1 MSRLSAYVLGLSLL
15 VAAVVLLPLPR
26 TVGGSAGSL
35 LAHFRV
41 VLHVV
46 FPVDFHF
53 LGVATGSL
61 MVLEGSGCGASLIM
75 AYLLT
80 PM

>member
-1 MSRLSAYVLGLSLL
+1 MSRLSANVLDLLLL
-15 VAAVVLLPLPR
+15 VAVVVLLLHPR
-26 TVGGSAGSL
+26 IAGGGAGSL
-35 LAHFRV
+35 LAHFCV

-46 FPVDFHF
+46 FPVDFRF
-53 LGVATGSL
+53 LGVTTGSL
-61 MVLEGSGCGASLIM
+61 LVLEGSGCGAGLIM

>member
-1 MSRLSAYVLGLSLL
+1 MSRLSANVLGLSLL
-15 VAAVVLLPLPR
+15 VAVVVLLPRPHIA
-26 TVGGSAGSL
+26 GGGAGSL

-61 MVLEGSGCGASLIM
+61 TVLEGSGCGASLIIV
-75 AYLLT
+75 YLLT
-80 PM
+80 PT

>member
-1 MSRLSAYVLGLSLL
+1 M
-15 VAAVVLLPLPR
+15 
-26 TVGGSAGSL
+26 GGSAGSL
-35 LAHFRV
+35 LARFHV

-46 FPVDFHF
+46 FPVDFRF

-61 MVLEGSGCGASLIM
+61 TVLEGSGCGAGLIM